1 MAYGPIPPPA
11 QAAANEK
18 NADDPVTVKAPFPS
32 SQEKSLFFDPSD

>member
-1 MAYGPIPPPA
+1 MAHGPISPPA

-18 NADDPVTVKAPFPS
+18 NEDDPNTVKAPSPS